1 MGAYL
6 RDNDSR
12 LDPTGCLDLRNK
24 LMTLYRRS
32 VSRWR
37 SDLYRIIVGEDI
49 LGIGPNAL
57 IPMGASDKV
66 ERFTAY
72 ARASV
77 GRSFD
82 LRSDVSVLMHK
93 VYSRG
98 FLAAYSEESREVIPP
113 NSRASSLYV
122 TQLLNDALAVS
133 EATLQQMVHAVSIG
147 VTNSSK
153 PGAIY
158 SRVFKILR
166 KLTFQ
171 RLIISGQT
179 LITQAFN
186 HGKLDAYSE
195 LGVKEVGI
203 RAEHVP
209 AKSIMDARSDGR
221 MVKFKTAG
229 DEFVCGICEDLEDET
244 YTIDEARGVIPVH
257 PNCRCEFV
265 RIEA

>member
-1 MGAYL
+1 MGAL
-6 RDNDSR
+6 LLDSSR

-57 IPMGASDKV
+57 IPMAASEKV

-77 GRSFD
+77 NRSFD
-82 LRSDVSVLMHK
+82 LRSDVSGLMHK

-98 FLAAYSEESREVIPP
+98 FLAAYGEESREAIPP
-113 NSRASSLYV
+113 SSRASSLYV
-122 TQLLNDALAVS
+122 TQLLNDTLAVS

-153 PGAIY
+153 PGVIY
-158 SRVFKILR
+158 SKVFKVLR
-166 KLTFQ
+166 KLTLQ
-171 RLIISGQT
+171 RLVISGQT
-179 LITQAFN
+179 FITQAFN

-195 LGVKEVGI
+195 LGVNEVGI
-203 RAEHVP
+203 RAEHMPVRP
-209 AKSIMDARSDGR
+209 IMDARSSDR
-221 MVKFKTAG
+221 EVRFRTVG
-229 DEFVCGICEDLEDET
+229 DEFVCGICEDLEDKT
-244 YTIDEARGVIPVH
+244 YTINEARGVIPVH

-265 RIEA
+265 RVEA